1 MDKIREV
8 EKLRSN
14 PSTTK
19 EMKQEILISQV
30 PIKGFVAIRMASMSL
45 MLRMKS

>member
-14 PSTTK
+14 RSTTK
-19 EMKQEILISQV
+19 EMKQEILISRV
-30 PIKGFVAIRMASMSL
+30 PSKGFAAIPMASMSL
-45 MLRMKS
+45 LLRMKS